1 MFLAVLAT
9 HRNSRRIIRLR
20 PAREPALMGTE
31 PRYLH
36 TTEQQGSPG
45 CIVDTLPLVQAES
58 QKHWGGRGAGVLFFW
73 ISVSRVGSLQVLKTS
88 ESNS

>member
-58 QKHWGGRGAGVLFFW
+58 QKHWGGGRRGALLLDICVQGW
-73 ISVSRVGSLQVLKTS
+73 KPTSLEDFRIK
-88 ESNS
+88 